1 MQRTAYAAIVPFVFV
16 AGCSMAPDAK
26 QPLVQGPSVSIQTGP
41 SLASPEGPAPSSA
54 AADCA
59 GITSQQGGGSAYL
72 NCVERHE

>member
-1 MQRTAYAAIVPFVFV
+1 MQRTAYAAIITFVFV
-16 AGCSMAPDAK
+16 AGCSMAPTAK
-26 QPLVQGPSVSIQTGP
+26 QPLVKRPSVSIQTGP
-41 SLASPEGPAPSSA
+41 GLAPEGQAPSSA

>member
-1 MQRTAYAAIVPFVFV
+1 MQRTACAAIVPFVVV
-16 AGCSMAPDAK
+16 AGCSMAPNTK

-41 SLASPEGPAPSSA
+41 GSVPEGPAPSSA
-54 AADCA
+54 TADCA